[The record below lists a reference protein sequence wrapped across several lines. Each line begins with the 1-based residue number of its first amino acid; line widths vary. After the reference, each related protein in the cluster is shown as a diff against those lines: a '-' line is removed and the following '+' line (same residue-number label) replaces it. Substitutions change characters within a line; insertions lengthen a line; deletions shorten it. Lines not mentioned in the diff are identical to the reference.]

1 MATTAKKRTKKHN
14 KLPIECMIALQLFD
28 AANEDDR
35 LGRGEYELIEVEEGT
50 KNQREFVIVAQDWDE
65 GSEPKRFKVT
75 VKEIKP

>member
-28 AANEDDR
+28 AASEDDR
-35 LGRGEYELIEVEEGT
+35 LGQGEYELIEVEEGT
-50 KNQREFVIVAQDWDE
+50 SKREFVIVAQDWDE
-65 GSEPKRFKVT
+65 GSGPKRFKVT